1 MYTSMQICMLAWWE
15 SVIIHNNQFH
25 FFCVCSIKQ
34 TQVIHH
40 PLAPLNSRE
49 TLEAGK
55 LMNLRTRGFNSHQF
69 QRCSYFHIYQA
80 FVSGSGKGMHVS
92 PFAHTF
98 IKCCI
103 AVMVCHIMQSI
114 CRHLKIQCTH
124 CLTTSD
130 IPKIQAE
137 QNFCTHYLP
146 QILTDLI

>member
-15 SVIIHNNQFH
+15 SVIIHNNQFN

-40 PLAPLNSRE
+40 PLASLNSRE

-55 LMNLRTRGFNSHQF
+55 LMNLRTRGFNSHQC

-80 FVSGSGKGMHVS
+80 FVSGSGKGMNVS
-92 PFAHTF
+92 PFAHAF

-103 AVMVCHIMQSI
+103 AVMVCRAMQSI
-114 CRHLKIQCTH
+114 CRHW
-124 CLTTSD
+124 TSD
-130 IPKIQAE
+130 VWTCVTCSYFIYKK
-137 QNFCTHYLP
+137 
-146 QILTDLI
+146 LT